1 MGTQMRNK
9 VFPIIPSL
17 ITFISLTCGVVSIL
31 LSSLGDLRVAGWL
44 IIASYV
50 LDLLDG
56 LSARK
61 LNVASS
67 FGLQLD
73 SLVDM
78 VSLGVAPVVLTFHHL
93 LYTSM
98 SMAWVWPLAI
108 LVPAAGAF
116 RLARF
121 NLLPAKETESQDT
134 VGLTI
139 STSGATITVAVL
151 ADLVWSGGF
160 LPDAAF
166 ILIMALVALLM
177 VSTIRF
183 PSIGLIVSNR
193 TRAIVLVVLIGISF
207 VFLPLAVTW
216 LMWEGIYIAA
226 GLVRAIILK
235 RRSSAVA

>member
-1 MGTQMRNK
+1 MRTK
-9 VFPIIPSL
+9 VFPVVPSL
-17 ITFISLTCGVVSIL
+17 ITFLSLACGVVSIL
-31 LSSLGDLRVAGWL
+31 LSSLGDLRIAGWL

-50 LDLLDG
+50 LDMLDG

-61 LNVASS
+61 LKVASS

-78 VSLGVAPVVLTFHHL
+78 VSLGIAPVVLAFHHL
-93 LYTSM
+93 LYSSIDM
-98 SMAWVWPLAI
+98 LWVWPFAV

-139 STSGATITVAVL
+139 STSGATVTAAVL
-151 ADLVWSGGF
+151 ADLVWSGGL
-160 LPDAAF
+160 LPDGAF

-183 PSIGLIVSNR
+183 PSIGRIASNR
-193 TRAIVLVVLIGISF
+193 TRAVVLVVLIGITL

-216 LMWEGIYIAA
+216 LLWEGIYIAS
-226 GLVRAIILK
+226 GLVRAIIVK
-235 RRSSAVA
+235 RRSNAET

>member
-1 MGTQMRNK
+1 MKIQMRTK

-17 ITFISLTCGVVSIL
+17 ITFLSLACGIVSIL
-31 LSSLGDLRVAGWL
+31 LSSLGDLRIAGWL

-50 LDLLDG
+50 LDMLDG

-61 LNVASS
+61 LSVASS
-67 FGLQLD
+67 FGMQLD

-78 VSLGVAPVVLTFHHL
+78 VSLGIAPVVLTFHHL
-93 LYTSM
+93 LYTSIDM
-98 SMAWVWPLAI
+98 LWVWPFAV

-121 NLLPAKETESQDT
+121 NLLPPKETESQDT

-139 STSGATITVAVL
+139 STSGATVSVAVL
-151 ADLVWSGGF
+151 ADLVWPGGL
-160 LPDAAF
+160 LPDGAF
-166 ILIMALVALLM
+166 IPIMALVALLM

-183 PSIGLIVSNR
+183 PAIGLIASNR
-193 TRAIVLVVLIGISF
+193 NRAIALVVLIGITL

-216 LMWEGIYIAA
+216 LMWEGIYIAS
-226 GLVRAIILK
+226 GLIRAILLK
-235 RRSSAVA
+235 RRSNTLS